1 MTEYFDRFVTDYISR
16 FGNVVNTD
24 NVKLMFSGKG
34 YDPSSEE
41 SVRTFH
47 PEAAK
52 LTGKV
57 FDYMLEKAKV
67 GDKVMFMGGGN
78 GSGKSTVAV
87 SLDKYAFV
95 MDSTMA
101 GYESSRNGIQRALD
115 KNLDVT
121 VVFVYRDPLD
131 AWENGVLRRVEK
143 GGHVTPA
150 SVFANAHVSAKANF
164 LRLVDE
170 LGSKLNVKIYHNSY
184 MHEVQNLTVSELK
197 EIRDYTK
204 EEIMEK
210 INDYNRESI
219 DSKLEVGR
227 PDRVCIEQGI
237 NGSETGKTCRKNKE
251 LPGRRDA
258 EEAQGG
264 ISGRHAGI
272 ERSAITD
279 IEEPP
284 HSLTGQESSP
294 VGVSFVPLSDAQKK
308 QIRELVILG
317 KLEAIPHNKLQQLT
331 IEDGEKLLT
340 GFDEF
345 ECNVKRNDA
354 KRIEGLER

>member
-41 SVRTFH
+41 SVRAFH

-101 GYESSRNGIQRALD
+101 GYESSRNGIQKALD

-121 VVFVYRDPLD
+121 VLFVYRNPID
-131 AWENGVLRRVEK
+131 AWKNGVLQRVEN
-143 GGHVTPA
+143 GGHITPA
-150 SVFANAHVSAKANF
+150 SVFANAHVAAKANF
-164 LRLVDE
+164 EKLAEEYKSNINIVVYESRFNE
-170 LGSKLNVKIYHNSY
+170 LPLQLNI
-184 MHEVQNLTVSELK
+184 EELK
-197 EIRDYTK
+197 NKRVYSK
-204 EEIMEK
+204 EEILGG
-210 INDYNRESI
+210 INDY
-219 DSKLEVGR
+219 SKRFERCKGIR
-227 PDRVCIEQGI
+227 GHSNACIEQSSNEI
-237 NGSETGKTCRKNKE
+237 ENKRNGDRNKE
-251 LPGRRDA
+251 LHGSGKTEGTGA
-258 EEAQGG
+258 G
-264 ISGRHAGI
+264 ISGRHEGI

-279 IEEPP
+279 IEEPH
-284 HSLTGQESSP
+284 HSLAGQESCS

-345 ECNVKRNDA
+345 ECNAKRNDV

>member
-1 MTEYFDRFVTDYISR
+1 MTEYFDRFVSDYTKR

-24 NVKLMFSGKG
+24 NVKLMFCGKG
-34 YDPSSEE
+34 YDPASEE
-41 SVRTFH
+41 SVRAFH
-47 PEAAK
+47 PEAAR

-57 FDYMLEKAKV
+57 FDYMIEKCKE

-87 SLDKYAFV
+87 SLDKYACV

-101 GYESSRNGIQRALD
+101 GYESSRNGIQKALD
-115 KNLDVT
+115 KKLDVT
-121 VVFVYRDPLD
+121 VVYVYRDPLD
-131 AWENGVLRRVEK
+131 AWANGVLQRVEN
-143 GGHVTPA
+143 GGHITPA
-150 SVFANAHVSAKANF
+150 DVFANAHVSAKANF

-184 MHEVQNLTVSELK
+184 IHEVQNLTLSELK

-227 PDRVCIEQGI
+227 PDRVCIKQSI
-237 NGSETGKTCRKNKE
+237 NGSETGKTCRKNKK
-251 LPGRRDA
+251 LPGRRET
-258 EEAQGG
+258 EEAQSG
-264 ISGRHAGI
+264 ISGRHAI
-272 ERSAITD
+272 TERSAITD

-284 HSLTGQESSP
+284 HSLAGQESFP
-294 VGVSFVPLSDAQKK
+294 VRVSFVPLSDAQKK

-331 IEDGEKLLT
+331 IEDGEKLLAR
-340 GFDEF
+340 FDKF
-345 ECNVKRNDA
+345 ECDVIKSDV